1 MSSNARGPEQNYR
14 IEVHHPVLLGSAA
27 QLLLAML
34 WTVELASSGGRTRTY
49 DKPVNS
55 RLLCQLS
62 YAGSI

>member
-1 MSSNARGPEQNYR
+1 M
-14 IEVHHPVLLGSAA
+14 VHAA
-27 QLLLAML
+27 LPLLLAML

-62 YAGSI
+62 YAGSLFSEFSVTAGHLEPMLLI